1 MSLII
6 ISKISSV
13 MKNLERAIFI
23 TFIILFPLFS
33 FSQNEDKTNQIESL
47 IYNLRNSEDNF
58 KAKKFIKKII
68 KLDPAYNSV
77 VEEIRSNKYYSSEI
91 KTGYNEWNYV
101 LDSLNYTCIVLV
113 PSDYSP
119 DKKFPA
125 SVILHGAAMS
135 FDNEKVK
142 NYVKRDS
149 YNYDSLDRIIIYPT
163 SWCQSPWWREKQTT
177 NLNYIIRRLKQ
188 EYNIDENNIHLSGI
202 SDGGTG
208 IIYQA
213 NLNVT
218 PWASF
223 RPYIS
228 NPGSM
233 DVLSDKTTYIKNLGN
248 RPFLFIS
255 SEKDDL
261 FPPHL
266 IESFLDKMKKVE
278 CKYNFILAPGY
289 KHTISWF
296 PLYED
301 TISNFALKNQRNPYP
316 STLFWQSDDI
326 KYGRNHWVIIN
337 KLSNDN
343 QSDLNEYPEIRS
355 VKSTIKNN
363 SGIIEV
369 NCNENEINVKTTNI
383 KQYTLLL
390 SPEQF
395 NFDEEIIVYTNG
407 NLSFK
412 GIIAKDI
419 SILLKWFSKDLDRT
433 SLFGNEITIKTN

>member
-1 MSLII
+1 
-6 ISKISSV
+6 
-13 MKNLERAIFI
+13 MKYFEKAIFL
-23 TFIILFPLFS
+23 TLLILFPTFS
-33 FSQNEDKTNQIESL
+33 FSQNRDTSDQIESL
-47 IYNLRNSEDNF
+47 IYNLRKSETHF
-58 KAKKFIKKII
+58 KSKKIIKKII
-68 KLDPAYNSV
+68 KLDPTYNSV
-77 VEEIRSNKYYSSEI
+77 VGEIRSNKYYSREI
-91 KTGYNEWNYV
+91 KTGYNEWSYV
-101 LDSLNYTCIVLV
+101 LDSLTYTCIILI

-119 DKKFPA
+119 DKKFPV

-135 FDNEKVK
+135 FDREKVK
-142 NYVKRDS
+142 KYVKRDS
-149 YNYDSLDRIIIYPT
+149 YNYDSLDRIIVYPT

-188 EYNIDENNIHLSGI
+188 EYNIDENNIHLTGI

-261 FPPHL
+261 FPPNL
-266 IESFLDKMKKVE
+266 IESFLDKMKKAE

-289 KHTISWF
+289 KHEISWF

-301 TISNFALKNQRNPYP
+301 TISDFTRKNPRNPYP
-316 STLFWQSDDI
+316 SPLFWQTDNI

-337 KLSNDN
+337 KLSNGN
-343 QSDLNEYPEIRS
+343 QSDLNKYPEIRPI
-355 VKSTIKNN
+355 KSTIKNN
-363 SGIIEV
+363 SGIIEA
-369 NCNENEINVKTTNI
+369 NCNGNEISVKATNI

-395 NFDEEIIVYTNG
+395 NFDEEITVYTNG
-407 NLSFK
+407 KLSFK
-412 GIIAKDI
+412 GIIEKDI
-419 SILLKWFSKDLDRT
+419 SVLLKWFSKDLDRT
-433 SLFGNEITIKTN
+433 LLFGNEIIIKVN